1 MIADNSETCII
12 GCIVG
17 KPPCLFKEVEMT
29 VAAPIANPYRYR
41 NVAQPDIMQATA
53 LKAALQRSF
62 EDHKAGRVHS
72 WREVKRNL
80 GLG

>member
-1 MIADNSETCII
+1 
-12 GCIVG
+12 
-17 KPPCLFKEVEMT
+17 MT